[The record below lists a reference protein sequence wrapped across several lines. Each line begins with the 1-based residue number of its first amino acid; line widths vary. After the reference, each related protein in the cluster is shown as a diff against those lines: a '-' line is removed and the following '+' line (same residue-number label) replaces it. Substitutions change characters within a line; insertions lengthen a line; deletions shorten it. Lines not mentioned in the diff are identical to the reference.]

1 MMDSFKRTLTL
12 KNSIFLGM
20 SSMIGAGL
28 FVNIAPAAVV
38 SSYSLIFGLL
48 IASILAFSNA
58 SSSAQLAK
66 LYPKTGGT
74 YLYARKVLGDKAS
87 LFAGVVFIIGKIVS
101 SIAIAL
107 TFGNYLF
114 PSLHRIIGI
123 ALVVLV
129 TLVSYFGATKTA
141 SVAKWFVYSV
151 SGILLFYVISV
162 VTSKNFNSTI
172 PITEGLTIESLLL
185 SSSIWFFAF
194 TGYSRLAT
202 FGEEVKNPEIII
214 PKAILTGLGI
224 TATLY
229 LLTTYVTLGIVD
241 PSIIQ
246 NSSTPLKVAF
256 EVSRFS
262 SFSFLI
268 SIASTIASASVLL
281 ALMPGISRVVV
292 AMSRDKYLPITLS
305 TIHKKFNS
313 AYYADILL
321 SIVVV
326 IGILYFDVVEAIKLS
341 SFFILLYYS
350 LTNYSVIKL
359 EKSKRLYSVSIAY
372 LGLLGCLCLAISLF
386 ISFLR

>member
-202 FGEEVKNPEIII
+202 FGEEVKNPEVII

>member
-114 PSLHRIIGI
+114 PSSHRIIGI

-202 FGEEVKNPEIII
+202 FGEEVENPEVII

>member
-372 LGLLGCLCLAISLF
+372 FGLLGCLCLAISLF

>member
-151 SGILLFYVISV
+151 SGILLFYIISV

>member
-114 PSLHRIIGI
+114 PSSHRIIGI

-202 FGEEVKNPEIII
+202 FGEEVKNPEVII

>member
-114 PSLHRIIGI
+114 PSSHRIIGI
-123 ALVVLV
+123 TLVVLV

-202 FGEEVKNPEIII
+202 FGEEVKNPEVII

>member
-114 PSLHRIIGI
+114 PSSHRIIGI

-151 SGILLFYVISV
+151 SGILLFYIISV

>member
-48 IASILAFSNA
+48 LASVLAFSNA

-66 LYPKTGGT
+66 LYPETGGT

-87 LFAGVVFIIGKIVS
+87 LLAGVVFIIGKIVS

-114 PSLHRIIGI
+114 PSSHRIIGI
-123 ALVVLV
+123 SLVVLV

-141 SVAKWFVYSV
+141 SIAKWFVYSV
-151 SGILLFYVISV
+151 SGIILFYVLSV
-162 VTSKNFNSTI
+162 VTSESFNSII
-172 PITEGLTIESLLL
+172 PITEGLTFESLLL

-224 TATLY
+224 TVTLY

-281 ALMPGISRVVV
+281 ALMPGISRVIV
-292 AMSRDKYLPITLS
+292 AMSRDKYLPIALS

-321 SIVVV
+321 SFVIV
-326 IGILYFDVVEAIKLS
+326 IGVLYFDVVEAIKLS

-372 LGLLGCLCLAISLF
+372 FGLLGCLCLAIALF

>member
-114 PSLHRIIGI
+114 PSSHRIIGI

-268 SIASTIASASVLL
+268 SIASAIASASVLL

>member
-114 PSLHRIIGI
+114 PSSHRIIGI

-202 FGEEVKNPEIII
+202 FGEEVKNPEVII

-386 ISFLR
+386 ISFLP

>member
-151 SGILLFYVISV
+151 SGILLFYIISV

-202 FGEEVKNPEIII
+202 FGEEVENPEVII